1 MGIGRIGV
9 WHPLFG
15 RAPVLDIRR
24 AATEIEHLG
33 YDTLWFGEAQGTR
46 EALGAAGILLAATN
60 HISVATGIANIW
72 VRDATAM
79 AAGGRAL
86 GEAYP
91 GRFALGIGV
100 SHAPLVS
107 QRGHDYTRP
116 LAAMSAYLDAMD
128 TAARDLPF
136 ADDPPTPTL
145 LAALRPRM
153 LELARDKAD
162 GAHPYFVPPEHTVL
176 ARKTLGPG
184 PILAPEQAVV
194 LERDPAR
201 AREIAREHMAGYL
214 RLPNYV
220 NNLRHL
226 GYEDDDFVGGGS
238 DRLVDAIVAWGDVE
252 AVARRIS
259 AHLDAGAD
267 HVAIQPLPSDLHGG
281 VAQLAELAP
290 ALGVRPGGGPGPVL
304 GEG

>member
-1 MGIGRIGV
+1 MGIGQVGV

-15 RAPVLDIRR
+15 RGEAAAVRR
-24 AATEIEHLG
+24 TAAAIEGLG
-33 YDTLWFGEAQGTR
+33 YGALWFGEAPGTR
-46 EALGAAGILLAATN
+46 DAFATSGILLAATER
-60 HISVATGIANIW
+60 VVVGTGIANIW

-79 AAGGRAL
+79 AAGAVAY

-107 QRGHDYTRP
+107 QRGHDYARP

-128 TAARDLPF
+128 AVTGELPF
-136 ADDPPTPTL
+136 AAEPPTPRL

-176 ARKTLGPG
+176 ARKILGDG
-184 PILAPEQAVV
+184 PLLAPEQAVV
-194 LERDPAR
+194 LETDPAE
-201 AREIAREHMAGYL
+201 ARRIAREHMAGYL
-214 RLPNYV
+214 KLPNYV
-220 NNLRHL
+220 NNLLHL
-226 GYEDDDFVGGGS
+226 GYGEDDLTDGGS

-252 AVARRIS
+252 TVAARVR

-267 HVAIQPLPSDLHGG
+267 HVALQPLPVDLDGA
-281 VAQLAELAP
+281 VVQLAELAP
-290 ALGVRPGGGPGPVL
+290 ALGVRPAG
-304 GEG
+304 

>member
-9 WHPLFG
+9 WHPMFG
-15 RAPVLDIRR
+15 RDRAPAVRR
-24 AATEIEHLG
+24 AAAEIEKLG
-33 YDTLWFGEAQGTR
+33 YGTLWYGEASGTR
-46 EALGAAGILLAATN
+46 EAFSLAGILLAATEN
-60 HISVATGIANIW
+60 VTVATGIANIW

-79 AAGGRAL
+79 AAGARAY

-91 GRFALGIGV
+91 GRFALGVGV

-107 QRGHDYTRP
+107 QRGHDYARP

-128 TAARDLPF
+128 AVARDLPF
-136 ADDPPTPTL
+136 TDDPPAPRL

-153 LELARDKAD
+153 LELARDRAD
-162 GAHPYFVPPEHTVL
+162 GAHPYFVPPEHTAL
-176 ARKTLGPG
+176 ARETLGPDR
-184 PILAPEQAVV
+184 ILAPEQAVV
-194 LERDPAR
+194 LESDPAR
-201 AREIAREHMAGYL
+201 AREVARAHMAGYL

-220 NNLRHL
+220 GNLRHL
-226 GYEDDDFVGGGS
+226 GYRDEDFAGGGS

-252 AVARRIS
+252 TVARRVG

-267 HVAIQPLPSDLHGG
+267 HVALQPLPSDLLGG

-290 ALGVRPGGGPGPVL
+290 ALGVRPG
-304 GEG
+304 E

>member
-15 RAPVLDIRR
+15 RAQAQAVRR
-24 AATEIEHLG
+24 AAGEIEKLG
-33 YDTLWFGEAQGTR
+33 YGALWFGEATATR
-46 EALGAAGILLAATN
+46 EAFTTAGILLAATER
-60 HISVATGIANIW
+60 VAVGTGIANIW
-72 VRDATAM
+72 AREAAAM
-79 AAGGRAL
+79 AAGAAAY

-91 GRFALGIGV
+91 GRFVLGIGV

-107 QRGHDYTRP
+107 RRGHDYARP
-116 LAAMSAYLDAMD
+116 LAAMSEYLDAMD
-128 TAARDLPF
+128 AAARDLPF
-136 ADDPPTPTL
+136 SDDPRTPRL

-176 ARKTLGPG
+176 AREILGG
-184 PILAPEQAVV
+184 DAVLAPEQAVV
-194 LERDPAR
+194 LETDPAR
-201 AREIAREHMAGYL
+201 ARRIAREHMEPYL
-214 RLPNYV
+214 RLPNYA

-226 GYEDDDFVGGGS
+226 GYGDEDLAGDGS

-252 AVARRIS
+252 TVAGRIR

-267 HVAIQPLPSDLHGG
+267 HVALQPLPVDLDGA
-281 VAQLAELAP
+281 VAQLTELAP
-290 ALGVRPGGGPGPVL
+290 ALGVLPG
-304 GEG
+304 E